1 MTIWGK
7 EMKPRTTLVNPPY
20 PTKPLQHSP
29 FPPLGLGYLA
39 AVLEKNK
46 YEGDVID
53 CQALNLTHEEF
64 RSQISKRQP
73 VMVGLTA
80 TTRTYKSALRIAAIV
95 KEIHPNCVTV
105 LGGPHATFW
114 DSEALNECPELD
126 VVVRKEGEYTVLELV
141 QRIEKGKSFYDVVG
155 TTCRKDGEIVRNPD
169 RPYIE
174 NLDELPFPA
183 RHLWP
188 LDVLRKYEDVFY
200 LTTSRGCVFWCEF
213 CAAVRMFGRRYRMR
227 SPKNVVD
234 EIEFLNRTYG
244 ATQFTFCDD
253 AFTVDQPRTEELC
266 KEIRSRGLK
275 IKWNCGT
282 RVDMITK
289 ELLLKMRAA
298 GCVSVW
304 FGVESGSQHVLNEMR
319 KGISTEQTIRAI
331 GWVRELGLKPVPNVL
346 IGFPGETEESAW
358 RTIKFAEKISP
369 DNVAFFNIATPLPG
383 TPMFNAV
390 KDNEWLRI
398 FDFDLYDCATPTFE
412 TPKLSMK
419 DLERLYRQAF
429 QSFYFR
435 PTYIPRMFTKGLT
448 CGFSSTQKVL
458 NQLVNAIRTRT
469 LATTIRSMIK
479 YSKLK

>member
-1 MTIWGK
+1 
-7 EMKPRTTLVNPPY
+7 MKPHTTLVNPPY

-46 YEGDVID
+46 YEVDVID
-53 CQALNLTHEEF
+53 CQALRLTHEEF

-73 VMVGLTA
+73 AIVGLTA
-80 TTRTYKSALRIAAIV
+80 TTRTYKSALRIAKIA
-95 KEIHPNCVTV
+95 KEIHPNCLTI

-114 DSEALNECPELD
+114 DSEALQECPQLD
-126 VVVRKEGEYTVLELV
+126 IIVRKEGEETFLELV
-141 QRIEKGKSFYDVVG
+141 QKIETNKGFHDVIG
-155 TTCRKDGEIVRNPD
+155 TTCRKNGKILRNPD

-188 LDVLRKYEDVFY
+188 LEQLRKQEDIFY
-200 LTTSRGCVFWCEF
+200 LTTSRGCVYWCEF

-234 EIEFLNRTYG
+234 ELEFLNKTYN

-266 KEIRSRGLK
+266 REIRNRELK

-289 ELLLKMRAA
+289 ELLLKMRRA
-298 GCVSVW
+298 GCISVW

-331 GWVRELGLKPVPNVL
+331 NWVRELGLKPVPNVL
-346 IGFPGETEESAW
+346 IGFPGETKESAW
-358 RTIKFAEKISP
+358 RTIKFAERISP

-383 TPMFNAV
+383 TPMFDTV
-390 KDNEWLRI
+390 KENGWMRI
-398 FDFDLYDCATPTFE
+398 FDFDMYDCATPIFE
-412 TPKLSMK
+412 TPTLNMK
-419 DLERLYRQAF
+419 QLAELYQQAF

-435 PTYIPRMFTKGLT
+435 PAYVPRMFAKGLT
-448 CGFSSTQKVL
+448 HGFSATQKVL
-458 NQLVNAIRTRT
+458 NQLVNAFRTGT
-469 LATTIRSMIK
+469 LVSTIRSRIE